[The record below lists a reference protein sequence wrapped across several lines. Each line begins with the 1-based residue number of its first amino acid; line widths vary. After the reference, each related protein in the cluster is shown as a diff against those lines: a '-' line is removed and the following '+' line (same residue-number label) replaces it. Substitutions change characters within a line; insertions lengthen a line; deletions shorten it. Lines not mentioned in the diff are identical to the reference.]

1 MPFFSLSEATVY
13 RQEVGMRKLLQEIAV
28 IPGVTG
34 SCIFDKK
41 EGSLC
46 KDLQPELTEKH
57 VQTVGIHLIR
67 LLQMGSMA
75 GLSIASS
82 HFRFDRFTVIG
93 IPLDHDTVLM
103 TICDSQ
109 ANCSLVS
116 TTAAMLA
123 ADMRD
128 DLKRDLSS
136 PALEVVKEN
145 KKEHDEGDGEETF
158 LQILLDEV
166 EEALAKAIGPVA
178 PVVMQDYLA
187 RWRKTGP
194 ADTARVPQLV
204 DMLIREIGNPELA
217 RKFSEKMKSI
227 L

>member
-1 MPFFSLSEATVY
+1 
-13 RQEVGMRKLLQEIAV
+13 MRKLLQEISV

-34 SCIFDKK
+34 SCIFDRK
-41 EGSLC
+41 EGPLC
-46 KDLQPELTEKH
+46 RDLHRDLSEKH
-57 VQTVGIHLIR
+57 VQTVGIHLVR

-82 HFRFDRFTVIG
+82 HFRFDRYTVIG
-93 IPLDHDTVLM
+93 IPLDGDTILM
-103 TICDSQ
+103 TICDAQ

-128 DLKRDLSS
+128 DLQRELSA
-136 PALEVVKEN
+136 PAPAAGEEK
-145 KKEHDEGDGEETF
+145 KKEIDEGDGEETF

-166 EEALAKAIGPVA
+166 EEALAQAIGPMA
-178 PVVMQDYLA
+178 SVVMQDYLV
-187 RWRKTGP
+187 RWRKSGP
-194 ADTARVPQLV
+194 AATDRVPQLV
-204 DMLIREIGNPELA
+204 NMLVREIGSPELA
-217 RKFSEKMKSI
+217 RKFSQKMKSI